1 MALEPNAY
9 QYKTNTLEAINIHLN
24 AIGVA
29 NISSILA
36 QDRNVD
42 VEAALRSLLATS
54 RSVQMEGWHFNTY
67 RNYKLSATPVTGVV
81 TLPANLL
88 RVESAGIDEG
98 HDFVERNGALWDNDN
113 NTFNIGRDVY
123 VDYVLLLPFEQIPEY
138 ARWYI
143 TVQSTRRF
151 ATGRINSSSSYQF
164 TKVDEDDAKAKAM
177 AADAL
182 LIDRTAK
189 KASKHVRRMRNPRTG
204 GR

>member
-1 MALEPNAY
+1 MALEPTAY
-9 QYKTNTLEAINIHLN
+9 QYKTNTLEAVNIHLN

-67 RNYKLSATPVTGVV
+67 RKYKLSADPDDGTIV
-81 TLPANLL
+81 LPANTL
-88 RVESAGIDEG
+88 RVESSYVDEG
-98 HDFVERNGALWDNDN
+98 CDFVERDGKLWDNDN
-113 NTFNIGRDVY
+113 NTFDIGRDVY

-151 ATGRINSSSSYQF
+151 ATGRINSSSSYNF
-164 TKVDEDDAKAKAM
+164 TKVDEDEAKSKAL

-189 KASKHVRRMRNPRTG
+189 KASKHVRRMRNRRNG
-204 GR
+204 G